1 MRSAEILFARQR
13 ALDLLARY
21 CHGDRDTDGARVTEE
36 SLHAAQSGIDLLEAL
51 ERRQQAE
58 EG

>member
-1 MRSAEILFARQR
+1 MRSADLLFARQR

-21 CHGDRDTDGARVTEE
+21 CHGQKDADGARVTIE
-36 SLHAAQSGIDLLEAL
+36 SLHAAQGTIDALEAA
-51 ERRQQAE
+51 ERRQQTE

>member
-1 MRSAEILFARQR
+1 MKSADLFFARQR

-21 CHGDRDTDGARVTEE
+21 CHGECDYDGARVTEE
-36 SLHAAQSGIDLLEAL
+36 SLHAAQSTIDMLETA
-51 ERRQQAE
+51 ERRQQTE